1 MVVVQQYGDTTCT
14 CLMGRQLSA
23 CRPSMIIVKNAF
35 ALHWNNVECWTSSSR
50 LPTEASRAPWSS
62 RATTVTLH
70 ISNHDILLMF
80 LHYNKDNT
88 NTDDDNNN
96 SNNNNNQYN
105 YNRDPYTQVLFFNA
119 SIAQVQ

>member
-1 MVVVQQYGDTTCT
+1 
-14 CLMGRQLSA
+14 MGRQVSA
-23 CRPSMIIVKNAF
+23 YMPSMIVVRI
-35 ALHWNNVECWTSSSR
+35 ALVVHWNTIDCCTSSSR
-50 LPTEASRAPWSS
+50 FPAEASRAPSSS